1 MHFPLDCWAFRWW
14 YWAFRL
20 FKKICLKEVERGQER
35 GIPHNDFLSKCSQSR
50 LGQTKAKSQET
61 PFRCPMWEAGSQVIE
76 LSSAASLRAHQ
87 QEPGLEAEMAH
98 DHRQSDWNVSILSC
112 ALTFYTI
119 PTFSAFLLYL
129 WAISVSFS
137 SWNAYSGACLYF
149 LILKALINAWNRLAT

>member
-35 GIPHNDFLSKCSQSR
+35 GLPHNDFLSKCSQSR

-87 QEPGLEAEMAH
+87 QEPGLETEMAH
-98 DHRQSDWNVSILSC
+98 DHRQSDLECEHSKLRLNILHNTHLLSISSIPLGYQCFFFFMKCLFRCLS
-112 ALTFYTI
+112 L
-119 PTFSAFLLYL
+119 FSHP
-129 WAISVSFS
+129 
-137 SWNAYSGACLYF
+137 
-149 LILKALINAWNRLAT
+149 